1 LPSTPKTSPNLK
13 ARNHPNPDLMLAREY
28 VWVYDL
34 ISSEFGVK
42 LDAGS
47 VFMIFSQD
55 YTPTREGDFF
65 RVLCSYGLMWMSIY
79 SLERHLEILNE

>member
-1 LPSTPKTSPNLK
+1 
-13 ARNHPNPDLMLAREY
+13 MLARQY
-28 VWVYDL
+28 VWVYDS

-55 YTPTREGDFF
+55 YSDFF
-65 RVLCSYGLMWMSIY
+65 RVLCSHGLMWMSTY